1 MLFEIWATYW
11 ALICWTIILL
21 STVILVCIE
30 WQQNEK
36 L

>member
-1 MLFEIWATYW
+1 MRLFEIWSTYW
-11 ALICWTIILL
+11 ALICWAIILT

-36 L
+36 